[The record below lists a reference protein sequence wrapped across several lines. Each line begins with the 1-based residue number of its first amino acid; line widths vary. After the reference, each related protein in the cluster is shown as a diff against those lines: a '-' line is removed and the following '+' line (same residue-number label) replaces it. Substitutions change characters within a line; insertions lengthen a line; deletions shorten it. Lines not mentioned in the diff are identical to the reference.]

1 MSNAWRAFRRLG
13 LATPVMAITIL
24 CVGLPMP
31 GFAAGGGGGGGG
43 AGLEGAG
50 GAGKQ
55 RAIAAY
61 RKGESMRNRGIT
73 LLQEA
78 AEATDPEEK
87 EEALERANK
96 QFERALRE
104 FKKAARR
111 DKKFYQ
117 AYNEIGFAQRMLGKY
132 DEALEAYDKALSIEP
147 SYAHA
152 IEYRGEAY
160 MRLGRLDDAKEA
172 YMQLFADQRKLADM
186 LMKKMRAWIALQKRK
201 PGKIPADQLQ
211 AFSTWVDE
219 RVEIANQTAAL
230 IDGEAPRTW

>member
-1 MSNAWRAFRRLG
+1 M
-13 LATPVMAITIL
+13 
-24 CVGLPMP
+24 GLPTP
-31 GFAAGGGGGGGG
+31 GFAAGGGGGGG

-50 GAGKQ
+50 GSTKQ

-61 RKGESMRNRGIT
+61 KKGESMRNRGIK

-78 AEATDPEEK
+78 ADASDPEEK
-87 EEALERANK
+87 QEALENANK

-111 DKKFYQ
+111 DKKFHH
-117 AYNEIGFAQRMLGKY
+117 AYNEIGFAQRMLGNY

-147 SYAHA
+147 NFPHA

-172 YMQLFADQRKLADM
+172 YMQLFADHRKLADM
-186 LMKKMRAWIALQKRK
+186 LMKKMKAWVSLQKRR
-201 PGKIPADQLQ
+201 PSKIPAEQLQ
-211 AFSTWVDE
+211 AFSSWVDE
-219 RVEIANQTAAL
+219 RVEIADQTAAL
-230 IDGEAPRTW
+230 VDGEAPRTW